1 MQRPERHLNAE
12 QAKQAKR
19 EIIKRSPRLHKT
31 EPRKMA
37 GGSRTFHHKSRNGCS
52 RCKKRRVRCNLQAP
66 SCANC
71 TRRGELCDYR
81 FLGRDSPQ
89 RASSSHAAYVKR
101 SSHSG
106 SSSSPEAPLGPE
118 LSYMSPAAHYQSGVD
133 VGSIRAASHPTAESL
148 ALCLLE
154 DDESH
159 LIPDELVDQADASEF
174 LEHNMAVVSTLH
186 DKSTDSLLRPDGDTT
201 KSDLV
206 AYQHQIAASSKF
218 RKSVGAIS
226 DRNWF
231 TVLVFA
237 ISVLIFHFDIHRR
250 AKRGLADNEFLEPI
264 MALRGAALL
273 GMELGPYLMKS
284 KLLAAARRR
293 IEAENPPWDDLA
305 EQAIMNLELINE
317 TSSPLRS
324 RGICKDALNKLQFW
338 LRLCKSKPRTWLHFV
353 WWPGAIDQEYLDLLG
368 TNDPMALVILVHWC
382 AVMKSSPRKWF
393 MEGWAENVARPAIAQ
408 IGPEWDDTMAWALS
422 RIPGVSK

>member
-1 MQRPERHLNAE
+1 
-12 QAKQAKR
+12 
-19 EIIKRSPRLHKT
+19 
-31 EPRKMA
+31 MA

-89 RASSSHAAYVKR
+89 MPSSSHAAYMKR
-101 SSHSG
+101 RRHHSG
-106 SSSSPEAPLGPE
+106 GSSSPEAPLGPV
-118 LSYMSPAAHYQSGVD
+118 LSSMPPASHHQSGVNAEP
-133 VGSIRAASHPTAESL
+133 IRGASQPTIDDL
-148 ALCLLE
+148 ALCLLR

-159 LIPDELVDQADASEF
+159 LISNELVDQADASEF
-174 LEHNMAVVSTLH
+174 LEHNMAVISALH
-186 DKSTDSLLRPDGDTT
+186 DKSTDPLLQPNGNNT

-231 TVLVFA
+231 TVLIFA

-250 AKRGLADNEFLEPI
+250 AKRGLADDEFLEPL

-273 GMELGPYLMKS
+273 GMELGPWLLKS

-293 IEAENPPWDDLA
+293 LAAENPPWDDLA
-305 EQAIMNLELINE
+305 EQAISNLELLNE
-317 TSSPLRS
+317 TASPLRS
-324 RGICKDALNKLQFW
+324 RAICKDALNKLQFW
-338 LRLCKSKPRTWLHFV
+338 LRLTQSKPRTWLHFV
-353 WWPGAIDQEYLDLLG
+353 WWPGAVDQEYLDLLG
-368 TNDPMALVILVHWC
+368 ARDPMALVILVHWC

-408 IGPEWDDTMAWALS
+408 IGPEWNDTLEWPLS
-422 RIPGVSK
+422 RIKPGGSR

>member
-1 MQRPERHLNAE
+1 
-12 QAKQAKR
+12 
-19 EIIKRSPRLHKT
+19 
-31 EPRKMA
+31 MA
-37 GGSRTFHHKSRNGCS
+37 GGSRTYHHKSRNGCS

-89 RASSSHAAYVKR
+89 MPLSSHAAYMKR

-106 SSSSPEAPLGPE
+106 GSSSPEAPLGPA
-118 LSYMSPAAHYQSGVD
+118 LSSSSTASLHQSGVD
-133 VGSIRAASHPTAESL
+133 TGSIRGASHPAVDNLTM
-148 ALCLLE
+148 CLLRE
-154 DDESH
+154 DESH
-159 LIPDELVDQADASEF
+159 LLSDELVDQADASEF
-174 LEHNMAVVSTLH
+174 LEHNMAAISTLH
-186 DKSTDSLLRPDGDTT
+186 DKSTGSLVRPDGNRT

-231 TVLVFA
+231 TVLIFA

-250 AKRGLADNEFLEPI
+250 AKRGLADDEFLEPF

-273 GMELGPYLMKS
+273 GMELGPWLMKS

-293 IEAENPPWDDLA
+293 IAAENPPWDDLA
-305 EQAIMNLELINE
+305 EQAINNLELLNE
-317 TSSPLRS
+317 TLSPLRS
-324 RGICKDALNKLQFW
+324 RAICKDVLDKLQFW
-338 LRLCKSKPRTWLHFV
+338 LRLTQSKPRTWLHFV
-353 WWPGAIDQEYLDLLG
+353 WWPGAVDQEYLDLLAAG
-368 TNDPMALVILVHWC
+368 DPMALVILIHWC
-382 AVMKSSPRKWF
+382 AVMKSSPKKWF

-408 IGPEWDDTMAWALS
+408 IGPGWDETMGWALS
-422 RIPGVSK
+422 RIRPGMNK